1 MQFVF
6 TGHGAPALTGSVS
19 TVLGLGWFHSHPA
32 HSSGA
37 RPGAGSHL
45 VSPVQEQQLAEL
57 AEVRQV
63 LQADLGTSIRRIADL
78 QVALEGLRDS
88 DDSDA
93 DR

>member
-1 MQFVF
+1 MQV
-6 TGHGAPALTGSVS
+6 TSPNRPWEHLGRGWDGLTV
-19 TVLGLGWFHSHPA
+19 TPVAAQVPC
-32 HSSGA
+32 
-37 RPGAGSHL
+37 RVAGPHL

-93 DR
+93 ER